1 MDSSY
6 TKGGRRR
13 RSQREAPKQIVCGKL
28 YASWCHFCKD
38 LEEPWK
44 QLLSGLSKDP
54 NHVVCINKEV
64 ALGDEDESRH
74 DEILNTLTK
83 QLGARQKIKV
93 NGGYPTI
100 FKLDNFNN
108 VVYHEGARTLEALRK
123 FFSPWTGQVKGP
135 RSKKH
140 LGQNTGS
147 RNKNRKKQTGGCG
160 GVWSFP
166 WPTPRKTRRRRSGRK
181 F

>member
-1 MDSSY
+1 MEPFAY
-6 TKGGRRR
+6 TEGGRRR
-13 RSQREAPKQIVCGKL
+13 RRQRRTLAPKQIVCGKL

-44 QLLSGLSKDP
+44 QLLTGLSKDP

-64 ALGDEDESRH
+64 ALGDEDESKH
-74 DEILNTLTK
+74 DAILTTLTK
-83 QLGARQKIKV
+83 QLGARQKIQVK
-93 NGGYPTI
+93 GGYPTI

-108 VVYHEGARTLEALRK
+108 VVYHEGARTLEELTK
-123 FFSPWTGQVKGP
+123 FFAPLASQFNGL

-140 LGQNTGS
+140 LVQNTGS
-147 RNKNRKKQTGGCG
+147 NRKKQTGGC
-160 GVWSFP
+160 WP
-166 WPTPRKTRRRRSGRK
+166 WTTRKTHRRRRSVRK